1 MKKIHFNLL
10 KDGIFCMPQKMLGH
24 LFKEKYNTLLGY
36 LIQDFQH
43 GTVKGICK
51 YNDSSR
57 ISSQIFQRKPLLW
70 VEVHK
75 NSCGVQIKEILKVYV
90 SQGKNACSLRQS
102 MFNLIHRRDFVF
114 QQFVLYWS
122 RNHFYQ
128 CQESVF
134 QLYPRSQSNDHLMDS
149 HTQRTYSAK
158 VLGNKPF

>member
-1 MKKIHFNLL
+1 
-10 KDGIFCMPQKMLGH
+10 MLGH

-36 LIQDFQH
+36 LIQDVQRE
-43 GTVKGICK
+43 TVKGICK

-57 ISSQIFQRKPLLW
+57 ISSHIFQRKPLPW
-70 VEVHK
+70 VEVHR
-75 NSCGVQIKEILKVYV
+75 NSCGVQIKEILKAVCL
-90 SQGKNACSLRQS
+90 SRKKKACSLRQP
-102 MFNLIHRRDFVF
+102 MLNLIHRRDFGF

-128 CQESVF
+128 CQESVL
-134 QLYPRSQSNDHLMDS
+134 QLYPRSQSNDHIMGS